1 MKKIVIVTLLS
12 VCVAAPALAD
22 STSTPN
28 NAYAAIDVGSATYNT
43 SDYQTNAQSGVSS
56 PTANAAR
63 IAVGYNINQIFAVE
77 VGYARFSQ
85 ATVVSY
91 GANSSGQI
99 SGDSL
104 QVAAVGTYHIND
116 AFAVFGKLGVAH
128 DAISNNSSTSGSGN
142 NVMYGI
148 GGQYNITSNWGVR
161 AEYEDF
167 GKTSFGIGNIDLK
180 MASVGAVYNF

>member
-1 MKKIVIVTLLS
+1 MKKIAIITLLS

-28 NAYAAIDVGSATYNT
+28 NAYAAIDVGSVTYNT
-43 SDYQTNAQSGVSS
+43 SGYQTNSQSGVSS
-56 PTANAAR
+56 PTATAAR
-63 IAVGYNINQIFAVE
+63 IAGGYNINQIFAVE
-77 VGYARFSQ
+77 AGYTRFSQ

-91 GANSSGQI
+91 GSNSSGSI

-104 QVAAVGTYHIND
+104 QVAGVGTYHIND

-128 DAISNNSSTSGSGN
+128 DTISANSSNSGSGT

-161 AEYEDF
+161 VEYEDF

-180 MASVGAVYNF
+180 MASIGAVYGF